1 VPSEASAYGL
11 APSINPAT
19 GQFAALTRYRLPR
32 WFSEPLGGYRMALGL
47 LDFVEPI
54 IVHSEFLGRFD

>member
-1 VPSEASAYGL
+1 MGTNAHTL
-11 APSINPAT
+11 
-19 GQFAALTRYRLPR
+19 LD
-32 WFSEPLGGYRMALGL
+32 YRMALGL